1 MERHNGSKK
10 KGWSQKGSEEGRT
23 EEREKERRKKSSE
36 KEIHPQASLTT
47 AQLKESRRR
56 AGFLVFYHREYRALA
71 SSTILF
77 ISSGYFNPLF
87 SAAIA
92 NSLFASR

>member
-23 EEREKERRKKSSE
+23 EEREKERRKKVSE
-36 KEIHPQASLTT
+36 KEIHPKASLTT
-47 AQLKESRRR
+47 QPERKPAPRRLSC
-56 AGFLVFYHREYRALA
+56 FHHREYRALA
-71 SSTILF
+71 SSTIRF
-77 ISSGYFNPLF
+77 ISSGYFIPLF